1 MDFKFEDKESVHVL
15 YITGNFL
22 SEPVANDEILQHVNK
37 KIEDKTNKY
46 ILDLSGINVIN
57 SSGLGVLIKILTKS
71 RTIGGDAVLINVPE
85 QLSKLL
91 LVTKL
96 NTVFK
101 TFDNFDEAHASLNAN

>member
-1 MDFKFEDKESVHVL
+1 MEFKFEDKDSVHVL

-22 SEPVANDEILQHVNK
+22 SEPSPTQSIIEHVNN
-37 KIEDKTNKY
+37 KIEENTDKY
-46 ILDLSGINVIN
+46 ILDLTGINVIN

-71 RTIGGDAVLINVPE
+71 RTIGGDTVLLNVPD
-85 QLSKLL
+85 QLTKLL

-101 TFDNFDEAHASLNAN
+101 TFTNFEEAHASLSAN